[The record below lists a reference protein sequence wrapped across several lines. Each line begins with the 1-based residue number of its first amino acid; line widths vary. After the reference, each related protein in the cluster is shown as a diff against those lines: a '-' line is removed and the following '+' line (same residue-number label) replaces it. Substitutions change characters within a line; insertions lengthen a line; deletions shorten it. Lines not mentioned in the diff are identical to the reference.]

1 MNTYIK
7 IIQARIDD
15 LLAVPE
21 VVDKMEMR
29 YTTARINGKSQPD
42 AIDVAR
48 NWLIM
53 LAIATLI
60 KGEENEK

>member
-1 MNTYIK
+1 MNSYIK

-21 VVDKMEMR
+21 VVDKMEAR
-29 YTTARINGKSQPD
+29 YTTARINGKSQPE

-48 NWLIM
+48 NWLVM

-60 KGEENEK
+60 KREENEG